1 MTTESMPSRGSSLM
15 RAKVTEV
22 ERVLM
27 VIPFVERVR
36 REMER
41 ARIHAWSEIELIRVV
56 TDAGVVGY
64 GETIQNYTWGRVDL
78 AERVIGKSPF
88 SLMWDDSLGAGLQM
102 ALFDAAGKLAGVPVY
117 QLLGNKVR
125 DWCPISFWDHDMSPE
140 KYEVEVKTAVEL
152 GYTCMKIKARP
163 WFDVYE
169 TIERMSAVTPDYFS
183 IDADWNDFLINVS
196 NAVPVLRKLEEDFPK
211 IKIYEGPIR
220 ADDVPGNKLLR
231 SQIRTA
237 TAHHFGSIPGR
248 TAIVEGYCDGFV
260 IGGGVSRTM
269 ADGQASAMAN
279 MPFFLQMVGTG
290 LTTTMA
296 LHLGAVLTHAQW
308 PAITCHELYSHPL
321 ITQRPDVI
329 GGYAR
334 VPEAPGL
341 GVEIDEA
348 MVAKYRV
355 DQADLTLP
363 RRLIRYS
370 RANGVNVYFANNSHN
385 TSQMWGYFAL
395 GNQPLFERGVTTELL
410 DDDGS
415 PSFAELHAQAQ
426 VAPVLTRA

>member
-1 MTTESMPSRGSSLM
+1 MAVAVSPGLAS
-15 RAKVTEV
+15 AKVTEV
-22 ERVLM
+22 ERILLFV
-27 VIPFVERVR
+27 PFVERVR

-41 ARIHAWSEIELIRVV
+41 ARIHAWSEVEVIRVV

-64 GETIQNYTWGRVDL
+64 GETIQNYTWGRVNL
-78 AERVIGKSPF
+78 TERVIGRSPF

-117 QLLGNKVR
+117 QLLGQKVR

-140 KYEVEVKTAVEL
+140 KYEIEVKEAVRL

-169 TIERMSAVTPDYFS
+169 TIARMSAATPDHFS

-211 IKIYEGPIR
+211 IKIFEGPIR

-237 TAHHFGSIPGR
+237 TAHHYGSVPGR
-248 TAIVEGYCDGFV
+248 TAIGEGYCDGFV
-260 IGGGVSRTM
+260 IGGGVRETVAAGIS
-269 ADGQASAMAN
+269 SAMAN

-334 VPEAPGL
+334 VPETPGL
-341 GVEIDEA
+341 GVELDEA
-348 MVAKYRV
+348 ALEKYRV
-355 DQADLTLP
+355 EQADLSLP

-370 RANGVNVYFANNSHN
+370 RANGINVYFANNSHH
-385 TSQMWGYFAL
+385 TSQMWNYFAL
-395 GNQPLFERGVTTELL
+395 GNQPLFERGVMTELV

-415 PSFAELHAQAQ
+415 PGFAELHDQAQ

>member
-1 MTTESMPSRGSSLM
+1 VNSASAGITS
-15 RAKVTEV
+15 AKIVDVERILLVVPIV
-22 ERVLM
+22 ERVH
-27 VIPFVERVR
+27 

-41 ARIHAWSEIELIRVV
+41 ARLHTWSEVEVIRVV

-64 GETIQNYTWGRVDL
+64 GETIQNYTWGRVNI
-78 AERVIGKSPF
+78 AERVIGRSPF
-88 SLMWDDSLGAGLQM
+88 SLLWDDSLGAGLQM
-102 ALFDAAGKLAGVPVY
+102 AMIDAAGKLAGVPAY

-140 KYEVEVKTAVEL
+140 KYEIEVKEAVKL

-169 TIERMSAVTPDYFS
+169 TIERMSAATPDYFR

-211 IKIYEGPIR
+211 IKIFEGPIR
-220 ADDVPGNKLLR
+220 ANDVEGNKLLR
-231 SQIRTA
+231 SKIRTA
-237 TAHHFGSIPGR
+237 TAHHFGSVPGR
-248 TAIVEGYCDGFV
+248 TAIIEGYCDGFV
-260 IGGGVSRTM
+260 IGGGINRIM
-269 ADGQASAMAN
+269 ADGQSSAMAN

-290 LTTTMA
+290 LTSTLA
-296 LHLGAVLTHAQW
+296 LHVGAVLSHAQW

-321 ITQRPDVI
+321 LTERIEVV

-348 MVAKYRV
+348 AIAKYRV
-355 DQADLTLP
+355 EKTDFSLP
-363 RRLIRYS
+363 KQLIRYS
-370 RANGVNVYFANNSHN
+370 RANGVNVYFADDSNNTMTIRN
-385 TSQMWGYFAL
+385 YFSQ
-395 GNQPLFERGVTTELL
+395 GNQPVFERGVTTTLL

-415 PSFAELHAQAQ
+415 PAFAELHRRAQMG
-426 VAPVLTRA
+426 PVWSRE